1 MSKLIFDEATH
12 TYTVDGVPLKSTTQV
27 LAELGVSPSYSG
39 IKQSILDAAAK
50 YGNEVHEREEAAAVG
65 LTAPTPVTDLLPKG
79 QEWGSEIQFYD
90 VEHRIAGTCDLI
102 SPEYLI
108 DIKTTAKLHE
118 KSVQLQCSIYAM
130 LADWNESSFGLK
142 NIGVLW
148 LPKKGEPVYKPL
160 ELDCKAAITVLDYS
174 GGFVSLELAKSRL
187 IELGYI
193 ERPTPIIEGVD
204 ELAARYIEIKAKQAA
219 LDKELEEVKALV
231 TPILENGGGRH
242 EGLFKATYT
251 SSERKSYDTKKAI
264 EDGINLDAYL
274 KISTVNTLKIS

>member
-12 TYTVDGVPLKSTTQV
+12 TYAVDGVPLKSTTQV

-39 IKQSILDAAAK
+39 IKTSILDAAAK

-90 VEHRIAGTCDLI
+90 KHFQIAGTCDLI
-102 SPEYLI
+102 SDDWLV

-118 KSVQLQCSIYAM
+118 KSVQLQCSVYVLLSGISKH
-130 LADWNESSFGLK
+130 SSIK

-148 LPKKGEPVYKPL
+148 LPKKGKPEFIPL
-160 ELDCKAAITVLDYS
+160 MLDFKAAHAVLDYS
-174 GGFVSLELAKSRL
+174 GGISSLETAKDIL

-204 ELAARYIEIKAKQAA
+204 ELAARYVDIKAKQAA
-219 LDKELEEVKALV
+219 LDKELQEVKDLV
-231 TPILENGGGRH
+231 TPILENGGGKH

-274 KISTVNTLKIS
+274 KTSTVNTLKIS